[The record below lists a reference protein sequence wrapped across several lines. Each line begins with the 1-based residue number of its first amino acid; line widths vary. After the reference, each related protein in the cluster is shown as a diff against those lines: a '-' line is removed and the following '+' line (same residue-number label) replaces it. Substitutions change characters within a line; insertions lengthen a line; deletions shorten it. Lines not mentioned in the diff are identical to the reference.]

1 MSFNSTK
8 FLSNLLHAGVQLWS
22 EQGQLNYRA
31 PKGSLDGFRAEL
43 VEHKQEIIPLL
54 GEMKKYSLLSFS
66 QQRLWFLTQLEPSSV
81 AYNQPAA
88 YRLTGPLRAELI
100 ERSINEIV
108 KRHEILRTVFLEI
121 EGQPFQVVLPELKLE
136 LPLIDLSEVT
146 EADRDE
152 EIRRLSTLETA
163 QPFDLT
169 CGPLLRFRLLRLS
182 DEEHVLL
189 RIAHHIIIDGW
200 SSIVL
205 IRELAA
211 LYQSFVQG
219 QPSALTELPLQYST
233 YAVLQREWLSG
244 RALDEHLDYWK
255 QQLGE
260 VPPALELPTDH
271 PRPRL
276 QGFHGAQERV
286 ELDSDLSHELK
297 RLSQKEGVT
306 LFMTLLAAFQLLLSR
321 YTGQDDIVVGSPVA
335 NRNRAELSNSI
346 GFFVNTLV
354 LRTSFSGNPTFRQ
367 LLERVRETTLG
378 AYAHQELPFEM
389 LVEQLKVERNLSHSP
404 LFQVMFAI
412 QNMPVGKLTLPGLTV
427 EPFLL
432 ESISSKFDLTLSLF
446 EKHDG
451 LIGALEYNTD
461 LFDHST
467 SRRLVKHFKNL
478 LAQIVADPDR
488 SISELAI
495 LSQDERD
502 QILIEFNNTET
513 EFPETLCI
521 DQLWEAQAQR
531 TPDAPA
537 VIFNDEQLS
546 YRQLDQRSDALAAYL
561 RSRGV
566 GPEVRVAICMEPSSE
581 MVVALLGILKAGAAY
596 LPLDPTYPKKRL
608 SFMLEDARVRVL
620 LTQKRLGDRLP
631 HESVETILVDEHWSL
646 IESGPRSETLRE
658 TSPDNAAYV
667 IYTSGSTGAPKAVV
681 VTHRNVFNFFT
692 AMNAKLGTE
701 ELKTW
706 LAVTNITF
714 DISVLELLWPLTQG
728 HKVVIHPAH
737 EIVAGDANSKFYFA
751 DKKLDFSLF
760 YFAADEN
767 ANSSDKYRLLLD
779 GAKFADEHG
788 FAAVWTPERHFHSF
802 GGLYPNPSVVSA
814 AIAATTKHIQI
825 RAGSVVLPL
834 HNPVRVAEEW
844 SVVDNLSNG
853 RVGLSFASGWH
864 ANDFV
869 LLPENYDDRKNVM
882 ERDIETVCRL
892 WRGETV
898 TLLDGA
904 HKEFAVKIHPQ
915 PLQPELPFW
924 ITAAGNPETFKLAG
938 KLGANLL
945 THLLSQ
951 SIEELSVKINLYREA
966 WREHGHPGDGYV
978 TLMVHTF
985 VDDNPDYVREKVKQP
1000 FTDYLRTSFDLMR
1013 NLART
1018 MGHDID
1024 SKDFNEAQMDRLLA
1038 HAFERYFETS
1048 GLFGTPNHCL
1058 RLVDQLKGIGVDEI
1072 GCLIDFGID
1081 HDAVMSSLHYLDVV
1095 RQRSLKHDSA
1105 NNFSFAAQ
1113 VDRHEVTHLQC
1124 TPSLAKIILAQ
1135 PEATAALGKVETLML
1150 GGEALPVSLAS
1161 ELREKTSARIL
1172 NMYGPTETTIW
1183 STTHHVNEFRNTIP
1197 IGQPIANTQ
1206 VYILDRLMRPVPIG
1220 VYGELLIGG
1229 EGVTRGYL
1237 NAPQLTAERFVP
1249 DPFSRNAG
1257 ARLYKTGDLARYL
1270 PDGSIEFRRRMD
1282 QQVKLRG
1289 FRVELGEIEAV
1300 LASHDAITEA
1310 AVVAATDAGGNLRL
1324 TAYYVPRDD
1333 SPLKTS
1339 DLRSF
1344 LAEYLPDH
1352 MVPAVYVSLNSFPLT
1367 PNGKLDRLALPAQA
1381 TPRPML
1387 EATYVMPGTE
1397 AERIIAGI
1405 WQEVLE
1411 VEKVGIN
1418 DNFFD
1423 LGGHSLLVVQ
1433 IHRKLEETFKRKLPL
1448 FELFKYPTVYSL
1460 AQHLTRDDNGMEKK
1474 RDQAQTRNAQRS
1486 TVKQQR
1492 QFRRA
1497 FRTTKLAQEQAV

>member
-1 MSFNSTK
+1 MSFNSTR

-22 EQGQLNYRA
+22 EQGQLHYRA

-43 VEHKQEIIPLL
+43 VEHKQEIISLL

-88 YRLTGPLRAELI
+88 YRLTGPLRSELI

-108 KRHEILRTVFLEI
+108 KRHEILRTVFIEL

-136 LPLIDLSEVT
+136 LPLIDLSEVA
-146 EADRDE
+146 EADRDA

-189 RIAHHIIIDGW
+189 RIAHHIVIDGW

-205 IRELAA
+205 IRELAT
-211 LYQSFVQG
+211 LYQSFIEG
-219 QPSALTELPLQYST
+219 KPCALTELPLQYST

-244 RALDEHLDYWK
+244 RALDEHLEYWK

-286 ELDSDLSHELK
+286 ELNSDLSHELK
-297 RLSQKEGVT
+297 VLSQKEGVT

-335 NRNRAELSNSI
+335 NRSRAELSKSI

-354 LRTSFSGNPTFRQ
+354 LRTNFAGDPTFRQ

-446 EKHDG
+446 EKPDG

-461 LFDHST
+461 LFDHGT
-467 SRRLVKHFKNL
+467 SRRLVKHFKYL
-478 LAQIVADPDR
+478 LEQIAADPDQ

-495 LSQDERD
+495 LSPDEQD
-502 QILIEFNNTET
+502 QLLVEFNNTEA
-513 EFPETLCI
+513 EFSETLCI
-521 DQLWEAQAQR
+521 DQLWEIQAHR

-537 VIFNDEQLS
+537 LIFNDEQLS
-546 YRQLDQRSDALAAYL
+546 YRQLDQKSDALAAYL
-561 RSRGV
+561 QSQGV

-581 MVVALLGILKAGAAY
+581 MVVALLGILKSGGAY

-608 SFMLEDARVRVL
+608 AFMLEDARVRVL
-620 LTQKRLGDRLP
+620 LTQKRLADRLP
-631 HESVETILVDEHWSL
+631 HEDVETILVDEHWSL
-646 IESGPRSETLRE
+646 IESARRSDTVRA

-681 VTHRNVFNFFT
+681 VTHRNVVNFFT
-692 AMNAKLGTE
+692 AMNAQLGTE

-706 LAVTNITF
+706 LAVTNTTF

-737 EIVAGDANSKFYFA
+737 EILAGDAHSKFYFA
-751 DKKLDFSLF
+751 DKNLDFSLF

-779 GAKFADEHG
+779 GSKFADEHG

-814 AIAATTKHIQI
+814 AIAATTKNIQI

-834 HNPVRVAEEW
+834 HNPLRVAEEW

-882 ERDIETVCRL
+882 ERDIETVRRL

-898 TLLDGA
+898 TLLDGV

-915 PLQPELPFW
+915 PLQPELPYW

-966 WREHGHPGDGYV
+966 
-978 TLMVHTF
+978 
-985 VDDNPDYVREKVKQP
+985 
-1000 FTDYLRTSFDLMR
+1000 
-1013 NLART
+1013 
-1018 MGHDID
+1018 
-1024 SKDFNEAQMDRLLA
+1024 
-1038 HAFERYFETS
+1038 
-1048 GLFGTPNHCL
+1048 
-1058 RLVDQLKGIGVDEI
+1058 
-1072 GCLIDFGID
+1072 
-1081 HDAVMSSLHYLDVV
+1081 
-1095 RQRSLKHDSA
+1095 
-1105 NNFSFAAQ
+1105 
-1113 VDRHEVTHLQC
+1113 
-1124 TPSLAKIILAQ
+1124 
-1135 PEATAALGKVETLML
+1135 
-1150 GGEALPVSLAS
+1150 
-1161 ELREKTSARIL
+1161 
-1172 NMYGPTETTIW
+1172 
-1183 STTHHVNEFRNTIP
+1183 
-1197 IGQPIANTQ
+1197 
-1206 VYILDRLMRPVPIG
+1206 
-1220 VYGELLIGG
+1220 
-1229 EGVTRGYL
+1229 
-1237 NAPQLTAERFVP
+1237 
-1249 DPFSRNAG
+1249 
-1257 ARLYKTGDLARYL
+1257 
-1270 PDGSIEFRRRMD
+1270 
-1282 QQVKLRG
+1282 
-1289 FRVELGEIEAV
+1289 
-1300 LASHDAITEA
+1300 
-1310 AVVAATDAGGNLRL
+1310 
-1324 TAYYVPRDD
+1324 
-1333 SPLKTS
+1333 
-1339 DLRSF
+1339 
-1344 LAEYLPDH
+1344 
-1352 MVPAVYVSLNSFPLT
+1352 
-1367 PNGKLDRLALPAQA
+1367 
-1381 TPRPML
+1381 
-1387 EATYVMPGTE
+1387 
-1397 AERIIAGI
+1397 
-1405 WQEVLE
+1405 
-1411 VEKVGIN
+1411 
-1418 DNFFD
+1418 
-1423 LGGHSLLVVQ
+1423 
-1433 IHRKLEETFKRKLPL
+1433 
-1448 FELFKYPTVYSL
+1448 
-1460 AQHLTRDDNGMEKK
+1460 
-1474 RDQAQTRNAQRS
+1474 
-1486 TVKQQR
+1486 
-1492 QFRRA
+1492 
-1497 FRTTKLAQEQAV
+1497 